1 MKGKS
6 WYASQIVWV
15 VLKYGEERGGT
26 RRNVEWARQ
35 AGGASPPKRLCIEP
49 WLYIN
54 YLSMVQYDLTYSANY
69 FFMNSCV
76 GFGMGGGRST
86 GSIWVEASI

>member
-1 MKGKS
+1 MLVCFTNSLGSHKI
-6 WYASQIVWV
+6 Q
-15 VLKYGEERGGT
+15 GGT
-26 RRNVEWARQ
+26 WRNVEWARQ
-35 AGGASPPKRLCIEP
+35 VGGASPAKRLCIEP

-76 GFGMGGGRST
+76 GFGMGGGKSI

>member
-1 MKGKS
+1 M
-6 WYASQIVWV
+6 
-15 VLKYGEERGGT
+15 
-26 RRNVEWARQ
+26 EWARQ

-76 GFGMGGGRST
+76 GFGRGGGGVYRQHLGRGKYIANNMKLFT
-86 GSIWVEASI
+86 V